1 MTEQEKDSNSS
12 LKEFEGVVILVIS
25 CSFATIHGAA
35 TQLKI
40 ASIVFLHFCGKKE
53 LCFWV
58 SGQRKFLC
66 LDKPDFYEAEK
77 LSFWAAHHDEKGVLK
92 DVEEW
97 ENGSSIFQLSFIG
110 G

>member
-40 ASIVFLHFCGKKE
+40 ASIVFLHSVGKRNCVFESVDKE
-53 LCFWV
+53 
-58 SGQRKFLC
+58 
-66 LDKPDFYEAEK
+66 
-77 LSFWAAHHDEKGVLK
+77 
-92 DVEEW
+92 
-97 ENGSSIFQLSFIG
+97 SSYV
-110 G
+110 